1 MRTKWNKEIV
11 EHFLNGGTVINYDKH
26 ITLVDGTDFDI
37 PAWLKKH
44 NTSDTSIYAWVFSRD
59 SNGFYVE
66 RHAFGTWVDQISNYL
81 MEYLFPFSMEKINTS
96 STYNAASA
104 VASYAYMSS
113 GKYNERSI
121 GNKKIFFGN
130 GTTQPTEE
138 DYGLE
143 SPLEKVHVTTV
154 PTPDRLTNYYQ
165 INIKNSSEE
174 EVTIKEVGVFDGF
187 AANINGTN
195 TPVGEN
201 LANTNYIMLAR
212 EVLAEP
218 ITIPAGEIGQLYIK

>member
-1 MRTKWNKEIV
+1 MRTRWNKEIV

-44 NTSDTSIYAWVFSRD
+44 NISDTQIDAWILARNSSKSI
-59 SNGFYVE
+59 E
-66 RHAFGTWVDQISNYL
+66 EHHAFGTWVNTISNFL
-81 MEYLFPFSMEKINTS
+81 MEYLFPFSMDWINTL
-96 STYNAASA
+96 STYNATSI
-104 VASYAYMSS
+104 VTSYAYMSS
-113 GKYNERSI
+113 GKFNERSI
-121 GNKKIFFGN
+121 GNKKIFFGS

-143 SPLEKVHVTTV
+143 SPLEKVHVISV
-154 PTPDRLTNYYQ
+154 PAPDRLTNYYQ
-165 INIKNSSEE
+165 INIKNSSDE

-187 AANINGTN
+187 ASNINGAN